1 MIFSPEKGNVLLV
14 PAIVDTVVVIM
25 AIITQLE
32 HQAALGY

>member
-1 MIFSPEKGNVLLV
+1 MIFSAEKGNVFLV
-14 PAIVDTVVVIM
+14 LAIVDTVRVIM